1 MKESKNRMHL
11 NASPQIFRQ
20 ADELRWNMTK
30 AEKLLWDRLKEKK
43 LNGYKFRRQ
52 HPILRFIVDFYCHS
66 ENLVIE
72 LDGEVHNDE
81 FQNQY
86 DEERTKVLVES
97 GLKVIRFKNEEVFD
111 EIENV
116 IEEIRNAIHAPNP

>member
-1 MKESKNRMHL
+1 MHL